1 MHIWVFAK
9 DREPRSVNKK
19 DSQRMFETMNW
30 FDNPELELNEYQKQ
44 FKELVEK
51 KEKAQKAKAAKRGK

>member
-9 DREPRSVNKK
+9 DREPRSVNKGDARK
-19 DSQRMFETMNW
+19 MFETMNW
-30 FDNPELELNEYQKQ
+30 FDNPELKLNDYQLK

-51 KEKAQKAKAAKRGK
+51 KKKADKRGK